1 MKKMLLVL
9 LVIIGGIIPLS
20 VNAENKIRFEEE
32 NSIIVPGGKK
42 KVNIIVDSDK
52 DFSNVSFNLITT
64 SPNIGFYSVDISD
77 MFTRNNTGAIGYDIT
92 SKKPMKS
99 GTVVGSVTLV
109 AKENTP
115 VGSSGNIRITKGTID
130 KIDTSITQ
138 VKMVVSN
145 EKSSNNSLSS
155 IISNMVNIDFN
166 KDVLEYTVEVPKNVK
181 EFDLEVTPEDSSA
194 TVTIS
199 SKKLIKKK
207 NVITIDVK
215 AQNGDVKTY
224 KLNVNKKDETK
235 EVVKDNDKEISKKVT
250 TTKKNETNDK
260 SVKTGWYFILIPLVL
275 ILFLDILFIKKK
287 H

>member
-9 LVIIGGIIPLS
+9 LVVIGGIIPLS

-32 NSIIVPGGKK
+32 NSIIAPGGKK

-109 AKENTP
+109 AKDNTP
-115 VGSSGNIRITKGTID
+115 VGTSGNIRITKGTID

-155 IISNMVNIDFN
+155 ITSNNVNIDFN

-224 KLNVNKKDETK
+224 KLNVNKKEETK

-250 TTKKNETNDK
+250 TTKKAEFNDK
-260 SVKTGWYFILIPLVL
+260 NVKTGWYFILVPLVL